1 METVAPPVR
10 PAAEAAQKVAR
21 WSAHPVL
28 ATMVRVIVAV
38 VPIAASLAFVFF
50 ASRVVP
56 APAGSLYGYL
66 AWWLGLCAAS
76 TGVMIAI
83 DKAARRCLPLGA
95 LLKLS
100 LVFPD
105 QAPSRFKLALRSGTV
120 TRLQRV
126 VDDAKVGRVGETPAE
141 AAERVLELVAA
152 LNAHD
157 RITRGHS
164 ERVRAYTQM
173 IAEEL
178 KLDEREI
185 DLLHW
190 AGLLHDIG
198 KLEVPYEILNKTSR
212 PTEEEWEILKRHPE
226 AGAALVAPLNDWLG
240 EWVRAVGEHHER
252 WDGTGYPN
260 GLSGTDISFAA
271 RIVSVAD
278 VFDVITSAR
287 SYKDPIDPKAARAEI
302 AACSGTQFDPA
313 VVRAFLNISI
323 GRLRFAMGPLS
334 LFAGG
339 PIAGVSIPPVIGA
352 TVSGLAVGAA
362 SVVGS
367 VFAAPTPAPAY
378 GARTEAAVASKA
390 APSRTVPPAKAA
402 TVPAAAPTADVP
414 ADPGA
419 PEVVPDVAE
428 APTSPA
434 DPVGPFAVT
443 APDVLAQ
450 IDEDTPTVV
459 PLQGL
464 DLVGLQS
471 LAITSNPAGAAASTP
486 EGSVLV
492 SPPRNFYG
500 EIGFGYEAC
509 WSFGCAPGT
518 LNVTV
523 RGVEDPPVVQRESI
537 TVPSGQLAAIDPLL
551 NASDP
556 DGDPVTL
563 TGVGSPQFG
572 SAAVTGGAILYT
584 APSLFAG
591 TDVFTF
597 TVADP
602 SGGTASEYVVVSVV
616 SNNNTTPS
624 FVAGPSQSV
633 VEDDGPLVVPGWAT
647 AISPGPPAESGQ
659 TVAFTTTNDNAS
671 LFSTPPAVAADGT
684 LTYAPAPNAFGT
696 ATVSV
701 TAVDSGGG
709 NDSSAVQ
716 TFTVGVTSVNDAPS
730 FSVGGNERVRESSG
744 ARSVAGWATGIR
756 AGPAN
761 ELGQG
766 VSFSVTNDNGLLF
779 STPPTIA
786 ADGTLSYRPAP
797 YAFGVA
803 TVTVAVVDS
812 GGTALGGVDTSA
824 TQSFT
829 VTVVPVPPRPQLD
842 AYVVD
847 QDTPLTVA
855 APGLLANDF
864 DPLRLPLT
872 VQTAPVTP
880 PTNGVLTLA
889 GDGSFVYT
897 PNPGFIGTDSFVYL
911 VDDGHGLTA
920 TATVTIT
927 VNSGVTAGSFYL
939 GTSGSSATNYA
950 LTTTPPP
957 AAAPVP
963 DFDGDGDPGL
973 TLKSSSGAEAEA
985 DPRRFH
991 LWTYV
996 APSAIQLDGPVTLD
1010 LWSTVKDFDVNKL
1023 GAPVVFLYDCTSSGS
1038 TCVPIAQTQLQER
1051 NWNSGPSWTN
1061 QRITVGSVTRTI
1073 PAGHK
1078 LRVRLMARRR
1088 DLWVAMTAAFP
1099 SRLEV
1104 TLGNVAPVTNADT
1117 YTVLEDAAP
1126 SNLAVLANDVD
1137 TNLDATT
1144 VTITTPPTLGTAA
1157 VLGDGTVDYTPA
1169 ANANGTDSFSYQ
1181 VCDTVGLCSSST
1193 VGITIVPVNDAPSFG
1208 LSSPSSI
1215 SLPVPVS
1222 IAGFAT
1228 AISAGP
1234 ADESSQTP
1242 SFTVTNDNPGLFAV
1256 QPAIA
1261 PDGTLTYRG
1270 SGLPGSATVTV
1281 LLQDSGGTANGG
1293 VNVSSARTF
1302 TILIL

>member
-1 METVAPPVR
+1 M
-10 PAAEAAQKVAR
+10 
-21 WSAHPVL
+21 L
-28 ATMVRVIVAV
+28 ATLVRIMVAV
-38 VPIAASLAFVFF
+38 VPIAASLGFVFF
-50 ASRVVP
+50 VSRVVP
-56 APAGSLYGYL
+56 APAGSLYAYL

-76 TGVMIAI
+76 TGFMIVI

-105 QAPSRFKLALRSGTV
+105 QAPSRFKVALRSGT
-120 TRLQRV
+120 TTKLQRIV
-126 VDDAKVGRVGETPAE
+126 EDAKAGRVGETPAE

-252 WDGTGYPN
+252 WDGTGYPA

-287 SYKDPIDPKAARAEI
+287 SYKAPIDPKAARAEI
-302 AACSGTQFDPA
+302 AECSGTQFDPA
-313 VVRAFLNISI
+313 VVRAFLNISL

-339 PIAGVSIPPVIGA
+339 PIGGISIPPVIGA

-367 VFAAPTPAPAY
+367 VFAAPTPSPAY

-390 APSRTVPPAKAA
+390 APRRVANPTKPPTVVGVPP
-402 TVPAAAPTADVP
+402 TSDAPV
-414 ADPGA
+414 DPIA
-419 PEVVPDVAE
+419 PEALPDA
-428 APTSPA
+428 SPFP
-434 DPVGPFAVT
+434 DSPPDST
-443 APDVLAQ
+443 APSALTAPNVAAQ

-471 LAITSNPAGAAASTP
+471 LAITSNPAGAAASAP
-486 EGSVLV
+486 EGAVLV
-492 SPPRNFYG
+492 SPPHNFYG

-509 WSFGCAPGT
+509 WSLGCAPGT
-518 LNVTV
+518 LTVTV
-523 RGVEDPPVVQRESI
+523 RGVEDPPVVQRVSI
-537 TVPSGQLAAIDPLL
+537 TVSSGQLATVDPLL

-556 DGDPVTL
+556 DGDPLTL

-572 SAAVTGGAILYT
+572 SAAVMGGAVVYT
-584 APSLFAG
+584 APAQFGG
-591 TDVFTF
+591 TDLFTF

-602 SGGTASEYVVVSVV
+602 SGVTASEYIVVSVV
-616 SNNNTTPS
+616 SSNTAPS
-624 FVAGPSQSV
+624 FVAGPDQSG
-633 VEDDGPLVVPGWAT
+633 VEDGGPRIVPAWAT
-647 AISPGPPAESGQ
+647 TISPGPPGESGQ
-659 TVAFTTTNDNAS
+659 TVAFITTNDNAG
-671 LFSTPPAVAADGT
+671 LFSTPPAVATDGT
-684 LTYAPAPNAFGT
+684 LTYLPAPNAFGS

-701 TAVDSGGG
+701 AAVDSGGG
-709 NDSSAVQ
+709 NNTSAVQ
-716 TFTVGVTSVNDAPS
+716 TFTLNVTPVNDAPS
-730 FSVGGNERVRESSG
+730 FAAGADQRVRESSS

-761 ELGQG
+761 EVGQG
-766 VSFSVTNDNGLLF
+766 VSFSVTNDNGALF
-779 STPPTIA
+779 STPPAIA
-786 ADGTLSYRPAP
+786 ADGGLTYTPTP
-797 YAFGVA
+797 YAFGTA
-803 TVTVAVVDS
+803 TVTVVAIDS
-812 GGTALGGVDTSA
+812 GGTALGGVDTSG
-824 TQSFT
+824 TQNFT
-829 VTVVPVPPRPQLD
+829 ITVVPVPPRPQLD
-842 AYVVD
+842 AYTVD

-855 APGLLANDF
+855 APGLLTNDF
-864 DPLRLPLT
+864 DGLGLPLT
-872 VQTAPVTP
+872 VQTAPVTS
-880 PTNGVLTLA
+880 PTNGVVTL
-889 GDGSFVYT
+889 GSDGSFVYT
-897 PNPGFIGTDSFVYL
+897 PNPGFVGTDSFVYL
-911 VDDGHGLTA
+911 VDDGHALSA

-957 AAAPVP
+957 GAAPVP
-963 DFDGDGDPGL
+963 DFDADGDPGL
-973 TLKSSSGAEAEA
+973 TLKSSGGAESET

-996 APSAIQLDGPVTLD
+996 APSPIALDGPVTLD
-1010 LWSTVKDFDVNKL
+1010 LWSTVEDFDVNKL
-1023 GAPVVFLYDCTSSGS
+1023 GNPFVWLYDCAGGGTA
-1038 TCVPIAQTQLQER
+1038 CVKLAGTELR
-1051 NWNSGPSWTN
+1051 ARVWNNGPTWTN
-1061 QRITVGSVTRTI
+1061 QMITVGSVTHTI
-1073 PAGHK
+1073 AAGRE
-1078 LRVRLMARRR
+1078 LRVRLMERRN
-1088 DLWVAMTAAFP
+1088 DLWVAMTAAYP

-1104 TLGNVAPVTNADT
+1104 TLGNVAPIANADT
-1117 YTVLEDAAP
+1117 YPVLEDASP
-1126 SNLAVLANDVD
+1126 TNLAVLANDVD

-1144 VTITTPPTLGTAA
+1144 VLITTPPTLGAAA
-1157 VLGDGTVDYTPA
+1157 VLGDGTLDYTPT
-1169 ANANGTDSFSYQ
+1169 ANANGADSFSYQ

-1193 VGITIVPVNDAPSFG
+1193 VGITIVAVNDAPTFG
-1208 LSSPSSI
+1208 LSSPSSV
-1215 SLPVPVS
+1215 SLPLPVS
-1222 IAGFAT
+1222 VPGFAT
-1228 AISAGP
+1228 AISVGP
-1234 ADESSQTP
+1234 ADESSQPP
-1242 SFTVTNDNPGLFAV
+1242 SFTVTNDDPGLFAV
-1256 QPAIA
+1256 QPGIA
-1261 PDGTLTYRG
+1261 PDGTLTYWG

-1281 LLQDSGGTANGG
+1281 VMRDSGGTANGG
-1293 VNVSSARTF
+1293 VDVSSAQTF